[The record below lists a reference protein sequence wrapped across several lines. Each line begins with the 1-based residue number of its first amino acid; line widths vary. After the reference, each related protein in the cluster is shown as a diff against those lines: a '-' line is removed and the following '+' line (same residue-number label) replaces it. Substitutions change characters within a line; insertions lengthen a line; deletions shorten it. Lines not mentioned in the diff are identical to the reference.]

1 MIRGALDALVSEH
14 GVQVRRF
21 PEEILE
27 AGAKASMELIA
38 EIREGGDPL
47 TKKVAE
53 SFVAGFNLLRQ
64 RTEGT
69 DMPYLAA
76 REKYIKY

>member
-1 MIRGALDALVSEH
+1 
-14 GVQVRRF
+14 
-21 PEEILE
+21 
-27 AGAKASMELIA
+27 MELIS
-38 EIREGGDPL
+38 EIRSGGDPL

-53 SFVAGFNLLRQ
+53 SFVSSFNLLRQ

-76 REKYIKY
+76 REKYIKYD